1 MKTSDL
7 IDSFSEFKDFKN
19 IDRETLMHILEEV
32 FRTALSKKFG
42 TEDNFDIIVNIDK
55 GDLEIYRNRLIVE
68 DGKLNDSKREIEYSE
83 AIKIESDFEVGEE
96 LSEPVPLTEFGR
108 REILAIH
115 QNLVGKIQDYEKSLI
130 FQKYKDKVGEIVI
143 GEVYQPWNKEI
154 LVLDEEK
161 IELVLPKSEQI
172 PSDRFRKGDTVRAIV
187 LKVELKNNNPV
198 IILSRTSPIFLERL
212 LEAEV
217 PEIYDGLITIR
228 NIVRVPG
235 ERAKVAVESY
245 DDRIDPVGSCVGM
258 KGNRIHGIVRE
269 LKNENI
275 DVINYSNRPELM
287 IRRSLSPAEITKI
300 NINET
305 TKTAEVFMEPDQV
318 SLAIGKGGHNIKL
331 ASKLCGYE
339 IEIYRNTDED
349 LDDID
354 LKTLKGDID
363 DWVIDE
369 LIKIGCDTAKSVLSL
384 PKDELISR
392 TDLEEET
399 IDHVIDVLKSLF
411 DVDLKEFNDEIDQSV
426 INALLKI
433 GCDTAKKV
441 LALSKKELMERTN
454 IDEET
459 IDHVIEVLKAEFEEE

>member
-7 IDSFSEFKDFKN
+7 IDSFSEFKDYKN

-32 FRTALSKKFG
+32 FRAALAKRYG
-42 TEDNFDIIVNIDK
+42 TDDNFDIIVNIDK
-55 GDLEIYRNRLIVE
+55 GDLEIYRNRHIVE
-68 DGKLNDSKREIEYSE
+68 DGQLTDDKREIEYSE
-83 AIKIESDFEVGEE
+83 AIKIESDFEVGED
-96 LSEPVPLTEFGR
+96 LSEPVPLSEFGR

-172 PSDRFRKGDTVRAIV
+172 PADHFRKGDTVRAIV

-245 DDRIDPVGSCVGM
+245 DDRIDPVGSCVGI

-275 DVINYSNRPELM
+275 DVINYTSRTDLM
-287 IRRSLSPAEITKI
+287 IRRALSPAEITKI
-300 NINET
+300 VLNDES
-305 TKTAEVFMEPDQV
+305 KTAEVFMEPDQV

-339 IEIYRNTDED
+339 IEVYRNSDED
-349 LDDID
+349 LDDVD
-354 LKTLKGDID
+354 LKEFADEID
-363 DWVIDE
+363 QWIIDE
-369 LIKIGCDTAKSVLSL
+369 LIKIGCDTAKSVLALS
-384 PKDELISR
+384 KDELINR

-399 IDHVIDVLKSLF
+399 IDNVL
-411 DVDLKEFNDEIDQSV
+411 EI
-426 INALLKI
+426 
-433 GCDTAKKV
+433 
-441 LALSKKELMERTN
+441 
-454 IDEET
+454 
-459 IDHVIEVLKAEFEEE
+459 LKAEFEE